1 MWVRIVIPI
10 TLDTHP
16 HVLPGVGDA
25 AAGAMDEA
33 LGWSG
38 CSTYRPQIAL
48 APHFFYFEIIAFYL
62 RIKEEA
68 ERVGFEPTRR
78 LNTAYAISSPNSY
91 GLACPR
97 VSGNWAYLSDFRR
110 FLGSRFSV
118 LFGSVL
124 ARLQYDCSK
133 LRGSNRS
140 PHNAKGGASC
150 HRHSGD
156 RS

>member
-1 MWVRIVIPI
+1 MVPQELDVPFTSGGSSGFLWVRIVIPI

-78 LNTAYAISSPNSY
+78 LNTAYAISSRAPSANSDTSPGMKSLPN
-91 GLACPR
+91 
-97 VSGNWAYLSDFRR
+97 
-110 FLGSRFSV
+110 
-118 LFGSVL
+118 
-124 ARLQYDCSK
+124 
-133 LRGSNRS
+133 
-140 PHNAKGGASC
+140 GGE
-150 HRHSGD
+150 GE
-156 RS
+156 

>member
-10 TLDTHP
+10 TLDTYP

-78 LNTAYAISSPNSY
+78 LNTAYAISSRAPSANSDTSPGMKSLPN
-91 GLACPR
+91 
-97 VSGNWAYLSDFRR
+97 
-110 FLGSRFSV
+110 
-118 LFGSVL
+118 
-124 ARLQYDCSK
+124 
-133 LRGSNRS
+133 
-140 PHNAKGGASC
+140 GGE
-150 HRHSGD
+150 GE
-156 RS
+156 